1 MNDLKDILRAF
12 EEFLLLSRETEWL
25 EFKENNCKPEEI
37 GEYISALSN
46 GASILEKPFGYL
58 IFGVKDSSL
67 IVTGTDFMPSKEK
80 IGNQELENW
89 LATQLNPRIDFRFFE
104 FIYKEKQI
112 VIISIDATLNTPVE
126 FRGEAY
132 IRVGTYKKKLKEHPE
147 KARKIW
153 NKANN
158 YRFEKEIAERNLS
171 GDEVLKLLDFS
182 SYFELTK
189 QSLPSTSNLILE
201 KLSEEKL
208 IISTGNYFSITK
220 LGAILFAKNIESF
233 ESLSR
238 KAVRVIQYHGINKFR
253 TIKEQIGK
261 KGYANGFEGLLNYI
275 VSILPANEEI
285 VQAFRRENSLYPQLA
300 IRELVANC
308 IIHQDFSISG
318 TSPMIEIYDNRIEIT
333 NPGKPLISTLRF
345 IDHSP
350 ESRNEILAKFMR
362 RINICEERGSGIDKV
377 IASCELYQLPAP
389 DFIEGD
395 NFTRVILFAPKKLRQ
410 MDKKDKLRAAYQHCC
425 LKFITGEYMTNQSLR
440 TRFNI
445 DDKNYPIISRIIDDA
460 KSEKFIKDYDEE
472 NKSRKYAKYVP
483 FWS

>member
-1 MNDLKDILRAF
+1 MNDLKDIIRAF

-46 GASILEKPFGYL
+46 GASLLEKPFGYL

-67 IVTGTDFMPSKEK
+67 TVTGTDFMPSKEK

-153 NKANN
+153 NKGNN

-171 GDEVLKLLDFS
+171 GDEILKLLDFS

-220 LGAILFAKNIESF
+220 LGAILFAKNIEAF

-285 VQAFRRENSLYPQLA
+285 VQAFRHENSLYPQLA

-308 IIHQDFSISG
+308 IIHQDFSING

-389 DFIEGD
+389 DFTEGD